1 MKSYFLTEAKK
12 VSTITPEVEIE
23 KSGQKKIENI
33 LYKTAT
39 EIDETATETT
49 FKYPNSGIIIPYRE
63 DFKPIFTEEQN
74 SEVEYVHILP
84 NNNNTTTTEIMV
96 ETTEIISTNPNTN
109 SGEPDENVQNT
120 ATNLE
125 IQTTEDIPEI
135 ITTSVITIKDDDDDD
150 TTIATTTTD
159 SLAEE
164 ELEGISVAPATSIDF
179 MEIMEY

>member
-1 MKSYFLTEAKK
+1 MKSYFLTEAKE
-12 VSTITPEVEIE
+12 VSTTTPEVEIE

-49 FKYPNSGIIIPYRE
+49 FKYSNSSIIIPNRE

-109 SGEPDENVQNT
+109 TGEPDENVLNT

-135 ITTSVITIKDDDDDD
+135 ITTPVITIKDVDDDD
-150 TTIATTTTD
+150 TTIATTTD

-164 ELEGISVAPATSIDF
+164 ELEGISIAPATSIDF

>member
-1 MKSYFLTEAKK
+1 MKSYFLTEAKE
-12 VSTITPEVEIE
+12 VSITTPEVEVE

-33 LYKTAT
+33 LYKTTT

-49 FKYPNSGIIIPYRE
+49 FKYPNSGIIIPFIE

-74 SEVEYVHILP
+74 SEVEYIHILP

-135 ITTSVITIKDDDDDD
+135 ITTSVITNKDVDDDD
-150 TTIATTTTD
+150 TTIATTTD